1 MGRAQAEEKT
11 VLAPASLLLLPP
23 SSKLNAGDKKG
34 DEGYEL
40 FWGLSAF
47 GSAQQDEGG
56 GDRHSFLWSH
66 SYILIPH
73 FMEVEIDCLMWG
85 DPLIPHSPEP
95 AILVMHHSMKPHP
108 AITATLL
115 DFMCRVSAIGLFFS
129 PCCLSRVK
137 CVSLL
142 TL

>member
-1 MGRAQAEEKT
+1 M
-11 VLAPASLLLLPP
+11 LAPASLLLLPP

-47 GSAQQDEGG
+47 GSAQQDEGD

-73 FMEVEIDCLMWG
+73 CMELEIDCLMWG
-85 DPLIPHSPEP
+85 AL
-95 AILVMHHSMKPHP
+95 
-108 AITATLL
+108 
-115 DFMCRVSAIGLFFS
+115 
-129 PCCLSRVK
+129 
-137 CVSLL
+137 
-142 TL
+142 